1 MRIKTHFHIN
11 GFALSLALKQRLGGT
26 RKWAIGNSNQSL
38 INKSKSGQKLPSNSD
53 AVRPTTVVVTK
64 VRVLN
69 HRYDKL

>member
-26 RKWAIGNSNQSL
+26 RKWAIGKSL
-38 INKSKSGQKLPSNSD
+38 INKSKSGQKLPSNND